1 MTIFNGFSVFSWTLI
16 TISWELTHWELK
28 KESTFLKIVEGVPEM
43 RWTWAQVETYI
54 LNGVD
59 WIYRTRL
66 KNRMII
72 CLLSPTIA
80 EKDGRSKFTWLF
92 SSLIVCLTTKTT
104 MTDSSVECVDSRV
117 QRTSFFFL
125 LFFCSAVT
133 FFSLFFF
140 CSGWFDSWQLTGG
153 CGQEGKKKEKKEK
166 QTLGEFS
173 SFLRAESKQEMAEL

>member
-1 MTIFNGFSVFSWTLI
+1 M
-16 TISWELTHWELK
+16 
-28 KESTFLKIVEGVPEM
+28 KIVEGVPEM

-140 CSGWFDSWQLTGG
+140 LFLFRLIWQLTVDRWMWTGG
-153 CGQEGKKKEKKEK
+153 QKERKERK
-166 QTLGEFS
+166 ANSWGIFFFFFKEPK
-173 SFLRAESKQEMAEL
+173 ASKRWLNCCSWVHSTTWAYFTY